1 MGNNPSRANGHGSY
15 SRSRSYSQDRGPGA
29 YNLKRGFTTRGRRD
43 KYDQEYVDEEDA
55 DADEYGRHR
64 ERERGAFA
72 GQMSQMPQ
80 MQYSSHTMS
89 TSSSCRSLSAECEC
103 PVS

>member
-1 MGNNPSRANGHGSY
+1 MGNNPSRANGSY
-15 SRSRSYSQDRGPGA
+15 SRSRSYSQDRGPVA
-29 YNLKRGFTTRGRRD
+29 YNLKRGFTTHGGRRD
-43 KYDQEYVDEEDA
+43 KYDQEEYVDEEDA

-89 TSSSCRSLSAECEC
+89 TSLVEC
-103 PVS
+103 